1 MKTRILSI
9 IGFAVLCS
17 TGLTMAESKRTANYL
32 LTTPFAHEGKDVTL
46 DVASVKPVRWV
57 CPIPGITFFH
67 AMTVERPEYRPGGA
81 ILVAVASGD
90 ASSFAKKYGTSFE
103 RRDSDSLKGT
113 FLAVGGKRPGPGPET
128 AANPTSGPGPGK
140 KIWVIDTTGQLQKL
154 MEQNKL
160 EIPEDAVNEGGGL
173 TGPGGGGRRGPGP
186 R

>member
-81 ILVAVASGD
+81 ILVAVSSGN

-113 FLAVGGKRPGPGPET
+113 FLAVGGKRPGSGPDT
-128 AANPTSGPGPGK
+128 AANPAPGPRPGK
-140 KIWVIDTTGQLQKL
+140 KIWVIDTTGQLPKL
-154 MEQNKL
+154 IAEHKL
-160 EIPEDAVNEGGGL
+160 EIPEEAANEGGGM
-173 TGPGGGGRRGPGP
+173 GPGPGSRRGPGP